1 MYYHVATDVKRC
13 VLRGGKDDD
22 FYDQSKTKKSGR
34 GGSRTFRPSGK
45 KKLCALPRKKLGPR
59 VQNALSLPR
68 EAKSLFLPREEK
80 SVCLPPFTKK
90 KEKNVKKMAKAGIDH
105 SLHRPATHL

>member
-34 GGSRTFRPSGK
+34 GGSRTYVR
-45 KKLCALPRKKLGPR
+45 A
-59 VQNALSLPR
+59 
-68 EAKSLFLPREEK
+68 
-80 SVCLPPFTKK
+80 
-90 KEKNVKKMAKAGIDH
+90 NVTYVRADYVTYVRADYVTYV
-105 SLHRPATHL
+105 RANVT